1 MRRIVARRGVP
12 DPDTLLDSAGIF
24 ASPARSQAPA
34 PSGAINRYDS
44 ARMARNQDID
54 DDPEDRDDADDEDE
68 GLDEADGTGRGW
80 RRRFLGW
87 GLVAVA
93 IGMGF
98 LIPYTLY
105 LNHQV
110 SVRFGQ
116 LRWQVPTRVY
126 ARPLQLAPGIAMDA
140 RTLKTEL
147 EAASYRDDGQGER
160 PGMYSVKGA
169 RWRIANRGY
178 QDVGGLVGPSRI
190 EVTVSGG
197 RVQSV
202 RDLAR
207 GSAVKSARLD
217 PARIATL
224 YGQKQEERRLV
235 RISEVPPLLT
245 DSLQAVEDRDF
256 ARHHGIDPSG
266 MARALWVWIKSGGEI
281 KQGGSTLTQQLAR
294 SGLLGIGKEQ
304 TYTRKFN
311 EILYALIID
320 ARYEKGVILEAYL
333 NQVDIG
339 QRGSQAIHG
348 FASGAEF
355 YFGRHLDDLSTEH
368 IALLVALVKGPSWYN
383 PRKQPERALER
394 RNLVLAKMLETG
406 IIDQKEYDRAAKAP
420 LGVTDVPGS
429 MVANRFPAYVD
440 LVRRQLARDYSEEEL
455 QGAGL
460 TVLTGMSPSA
470 QAYAE
475 GAVTRA
481 MKALGTAR
489 RPPLQAGVVVTDV
502 HSGEVVAVIGSRSFD
517 EHGFNRAVQAQRPV
531 GSLLKPFVYLL
542 ALAQPDK
549 YSLASTVDD
558 SPVSIVLDNGKRWK
572 PGNSD
577 GRSHG
582 TVRLIDALAQS
593 YNQSTVRI
601 GMDVGPQ
608 RLSDLLRT
616 LAGIDAGQNPSL
628 ILGSL
633 DQSPYAMAQLYQFL
647 ASGGEIQ
654 PLHAVRGVL
663 DANGKALNRYDAE
676 PKPAQAG
683 DAVAA
688 RLVTSALQQAVTSG
702 TGRQLMS
709 DGLGRL
715 QPAGKT
721 GTSND
726 SRDSWFAGWTGDHL
740 AVVWVGNDQNASTG
754 LYGATGAMRVW
765 SGLFSRLPTAPLQVG
780 SKGIDWQWVA
790 DGHTTDA
797 GCPGARRIGFV
808 TGFAPAYQPCLLTEP
823 ESIDGVEGGEGDG
836 SGNEG
841 FWGRIFGRGDGDA
854 GSDDEQRQQERQ
866 NQDARDREEQERRE
880 QQMREGVRLQREQDQ
895 RYAEVR
901 ARDEAYRQQQQRDQA
916 YREAREREYRERRQ
930 REDADRREQERRE
943 QERRDQQRGM
953 RPSGSAIEA
962 RVA

>member
-1 MRRIVARRGVP
+1 
-12 DPDTLLDSAGIF
+12 
-24 ASPARSQAPA
+24 
-34 PSGAINRYDS
+34 
-44 ARMARNQDID
+44 MARHQDID
-54 DDPEDRDDADDEDE
+54 DQDDDAYDDEDNR
-68 GLDEADGTGRGW
+68 LDETNGRREGRSW
-80 RRRFLGW
+80 RRRLLSW
-87 GLVAVA
+87 ALVGLA

-110 SVRFGQ
+110 TMRFGQ

-126 ARPLQLAPGIAMDA
+126 ARPLQVAQGIAMDA

-147 EAASYRDDGQGER
+147 DAASYRDDGTGER
-160 PGMYSVKGA
+160 PGTYGNKGG

-178 QDVGGLVGPSRI
+178 QDVGGRIGPSRI

-202 RDLAR
+202 RDVER
-207 GSAVKSARLD
+207 NRAVKSARLD

-266 MARALWVWIKSGGEI
+266 MARAIWVWVKSFGKI

-311 EILYALIID
+311 EILFALIID

-355 YFGRHLDDLSTEH
+355 YFGRQLDDLSIEH
-368 IALLVALVKGPSWYN
+368 IALLVGLVKGPSWYN
-383 PRKQPERALER
+383 PRKQPARALER
-394 RNLVLAKMLETG
+394 RNLVLAKMLETR
-406 IIDQKEYDRAAKAP
+406 IIEQQEYDRAIKTP

-481 MKALGTAR
+481 MKALGTSR

-502 HSGEVVAVIGSRSFD
+502 HTGEVVAVIGSRSFD

-549 YSLASTVDD
+549 YSLATPIDD
-558 SPVSIVLDNGKRWK
+558 SPVSITLDNGRRWN

-593 YNQSTVRI
+593 YNQSTVRV

-608 RLSDLLRT
+608 RLGDLLRT
-616 LAGIDAGQNPSL
+616 LAGIDGGQNPSL

-663 DANGKALNRYDAE
+663 DANGKALNRYDDA
-676 PKPAQAG
+676 PNPAQTG

-715 QPAGKT
+715 QAAGKT

-765 SGLFSRLPTAPLQVG
+765 SGLFSRLPTAPLQVD
-780 SKGIDWQWVA
+780 SKGIDVQWVV
-790 DGHTTDA
+790 DMHTTDA

-808 TGFAPAYQPCLLTEP
+808 SGFAPAYQPCLLAEP
-823 ESIDGVEGGEGDG
+823 DGGDALDG
-836 SGNEG
+836 SGESAGDQPG
-841 FWGRIFGRGDGDA
+841 FWRKIFGLGERDTGA
-854 GSDDEQRQQERQ
+854 DEQEQRRQQQLRE
-866 NQDARDREEQERRE
+866 ARDRQERDRQDRQNEDDERYRE
-880 QQMREGVRLQREQDQ
+880 AQARDDDRVRLDNDQ
-895 RYAEVR
+895 RLAEQR
-901 ARDEAYRQQQQRDQA
+901 ARDDA
-916 YREAREREYRERRQ
+916 YREARERRE
-930 REDADRREQERRE
+930 REDAARREEERREQERRE
-943 QERRDQQRGM
+943 EERREQERRERERGM
-953 RPSGSAIEA
+953 LDA
-962 RVA
+962 RVGVEVRAA